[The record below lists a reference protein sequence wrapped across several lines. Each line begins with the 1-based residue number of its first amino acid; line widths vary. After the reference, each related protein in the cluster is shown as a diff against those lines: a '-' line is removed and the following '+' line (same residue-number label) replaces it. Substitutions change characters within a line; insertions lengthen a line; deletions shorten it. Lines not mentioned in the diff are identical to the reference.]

1 MEKIMTAK
9 QHQRKYVKQ
18 QLSRLFNLSSDP
30 KQRLSI
36 ENAWIK
42 FGFSG
47 QVGGRNR
54 KTIQTTEEL

>member
-1 MEKIMTAK
+1 MTAE
-9 QHQRKYVKQ
+9 QHQKRYVKQ

-30 KQRLSI
+30 EQRLRI

-42 FGFSG
+42 FGYSG